1 VREKSNFFLQN
12 NFNVTGADCL
22 KSEKGIIMA
31 TKEMTTREALVAVLN
46 GQITDEV
53 TEKLQAMV
61 ARIDEKNV
69 KAREKAAEKRA
80 VKDAENAGL
89 VAKIAELL
97 KASEDG
103 MTQTDIAE
111 ALGGEISAQ
120 KAGRLAKLVEG
131 VEQFDKKIEKRK
143 VKAYKLA

>member
-1 VREKSNFFLQN
+1 
-12 NFNVTGADCL
+12 
-22 KSEKGIIMA
+22 MA

-111 ALGGEISAQ
+111 ALDGEISAQ